1 MAEVLQLLRVG
12 AESAAKIMTRH
23 QEVNALALLEMQ
35 MSWLVARLRGE
46 SILTEFL
53 PVGER
58 RIAVERRAGRQP
70 GLFWLGGFRSD
81 MTGSKANAIDRFGA
95 QHGLAVARFDYSGHG
110 QTGGDFDL
118 GTITRWLEEALA
130 VFETTTGLQIVIGS
144 SMGGWLALLLVRELK
159 RRNANRVMGLILIA
173 PATDMTEL
181 MLAQM
186 PKKYRTLL
194 LKHGFVDEPS
204 EYSPDPYRITL
215 GLIEDGRRHLL
226 FGRVIETG
234 CPVTILQGARDKDVP
249 KEHALKLVQHIVN
262 DPVTF
267 TLVPDGDHRL
277 SREQDLALL
286 ERSIEVMIGD

>member
-1 MAEVLQLLRVG
+1 M
-12 AESAAKIMTRH
+12 
-23 QEVNALALLEMQ
+23 
-35 MSWLVARLRGE
+35 
-46 SILTEFL
+46 TEFL
-53 PVGER
+53 AVGDR
-58 RIAVERRAGRQP
+58 RIAVERRTGRQP

-81 MTGSKANAIDRFGA
+81 MTGSKALALDRFGA
-95 QHGLAVARFDYSGHG
+95 QHGLAVTRFDYSGHG

-118 GTITRWLEEALA
+118 GTISRWLEEALA
-130 VFETTTGLQIVIGS
+130 VFETTGGPQIVIGS
-144 SMGGWLALLLVRELK
+144 SMGGWLALLLIREL
-159 RRNANRVMGLILIA
+159 RRRSASRVMGLVLIA

-186 PKKYRTLL
+186 AKKYRTLL
-194 LKHGFVDEPS
+194 LKQGYVDEPS

-215 GLIEDGRRHLL
+215 SLIEDGRQHLML
-226 FGRVIETG
+226 GRIIETG

-277 SREQDLALL
+277 SREQDIALL
-286 ERSIEVMIGD
+286 ERTIEGLLVD